1 MQKRST
7 GMVMRII
14 FVYLAKRFDNKNLI
28 KYLLTLA
35 NLGVI
40 IILVE
45 RNVSLKTDKEGRKYV
60 KRDTTYPFAGAA

>member
-1 MQKRST
+1 
-7 GMVMRII
+7 MRII

-45 RNVSLKTDKEGRKYV
+45 RNVSLKTDKKGRKNV

>member
-1 MQKRST
+1 
-7 GMVMRII
+7 MVVRII
-14 FVYLAKRFDNKNLI
+14 FAYLAKRFDNKNLI

-45 RNVSLKTDKEGRKYV
+45 RNVSLKTDKKGRKYV